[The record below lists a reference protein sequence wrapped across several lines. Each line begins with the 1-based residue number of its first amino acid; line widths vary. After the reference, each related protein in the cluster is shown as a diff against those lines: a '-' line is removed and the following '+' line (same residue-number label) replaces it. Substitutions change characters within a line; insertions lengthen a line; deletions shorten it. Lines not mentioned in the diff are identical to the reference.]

1 MAKQSNVND
10 HFLADRY
17 QFGAQTSNDVP
28 AHVVGE
34 RQKSISHRLCKIEEV
49 SKKIDAYNTWAIGM
63 KSRFHLVPLNQ
74 KI

>member
-17 QFGAQTSNDVP
+17 QGGAQTSNDVP

-49 SKKIDAYNTWAIGM
+49 CLKKLMLTAPGL
-63 KSRFHLVPLNQ
+63 LV
-74 KI
+74 